1 MSISARRARLLRRL
15 AAWVSAIIFLVVVLM
30 RRFRIE
36 TAYDFGFLPALN
48 AGINSVTAVLLIAA
62 RIAIRYRKVH
72 LHKRLM
78 TSALVLSALFLV
90 SYVTYHLTMP
100 ETVYS
105 GTGIWRV
112 LYIFVLV
119 THIVLAAVIL
129 PLILFTYIRALEGRT
144 ERHRRMAR
152 WVFPLWLYVVVT
164 GPLIYVMLYL

>member
-1 MSISARRARLLRRL
+1 
-15 AAWVSAIIFLVVVLM
+15 
-30 RRFRIE
+30 
-36 TAYDFGFLPALN
+36 
-48 AGINSVTAVLLIAA
+48 
-62 RIAIRYRKVH
+62 
-72 LHKRLM
+72 M